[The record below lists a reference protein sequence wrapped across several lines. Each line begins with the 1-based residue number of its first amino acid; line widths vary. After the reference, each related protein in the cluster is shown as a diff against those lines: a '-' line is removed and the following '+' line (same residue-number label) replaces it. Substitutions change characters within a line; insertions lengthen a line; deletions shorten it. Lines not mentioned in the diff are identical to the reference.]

1 MKRIIFILLISIFL
15 ANPILINAQIK
26 PGVKVKA
33 IVVNNDTIPYIELP
47 VARVY
52 GNKIFASK
60 KDKKRWDRLV
70 YNVKRVYSLAKIS
83 GIKMKDYEKLIIKAK
98 NDHDRK
104 VLMKNAEAQLKTE
117 FEKDIRDMTYSQGK
131 ILVKLIDRETGKTS
145 YQIIKDFRGS
155 IQALFWQTL
164 ARIFDGNLKLEYD
177 PFGDDKD
184 IEEIV
189 LKIESGDI

>member
-1 MKRIIFILLISIFL
+1 MF
-15 ANPILINAQIK
+15 
-26 PGVKVKA
+26 VKSPSYCKG
-33 IVVNNDTIPYIELP
+33 IPA
-47 VARVY
+47 ARGMPTDAV
-52 GNKIFASK
+52 GAVPS
-60 KDKKRWDRLV
+60 
-70 YNVKRVYSLAKIS
+70 SLQRTPWVSA
-83 GIKMKDYEKLIIKAK
+83 IIKAK